1 MYSTK
6 RAGEQGKRAN
16 ALLIEKVIY
25 NDLMIYNN
33 FIRSIISIF

>member
-6 RAGEQGKRAN
+6 RAGKQGKRAN

-25 NDLMIYNN
+25 NDLIFDYSS
-33 FIRSIISIF
+33 RSIKPL

>member
-25 NDLMIYNN
+25 NDLNIVQDRLSRYSN
-33 FIRSIISIF
+33 F

>member
-6 RAGEQGKRAN
+6 RAGKQGKRAN

-25 NDLMIYNN
+25 NDLNIVQDRLSRYSN
-33 FIRSIISIF
+33 F